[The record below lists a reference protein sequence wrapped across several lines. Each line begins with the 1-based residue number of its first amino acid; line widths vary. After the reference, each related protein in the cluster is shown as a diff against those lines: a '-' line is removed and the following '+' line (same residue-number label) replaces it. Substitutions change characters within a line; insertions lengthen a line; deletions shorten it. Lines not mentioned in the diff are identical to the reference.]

1 MKRLISLLTLLMTLL
16 SATADDTFWL
26 GADISGTSAIEA
38 FGGQLYN
45 AQGEPCENTK
55 LMKEYGL
62 NAARY
67 RVWVDPRG
75 GFSSKEDVLRLAL
88 RAKEQGMAIMI
99 DFHYSDWWADSGK
112 QNIPKAW
119 EQMTY
124 EEMCQALAKHTH
136 ETLQL
141 LKDNDVDVKWVQI
154 GNETTN
160 GFLWPMGRATEN
172 MAQYA
177 GLTQAGYDAVKAVF
191 PDAICI
197 VHLDGGCDPKRYK
210 FIFEGLKEY
219 GAKWDMIGLSVY
231 PYWDIDA
238 GLTKTEDETLE
249 KAIANINQLWN
260 LWQTPL
266 MIVETGYDADRAEDG
281 KLWMTRLIKAARHQ
295 TNGHCQGIF
304 YWAPEAEGHYRLGA
318 FRNHRPTAIMDAF
331 KEAASKQ

>member
-75 GFSSKEDVLRLAL
+75 GFSNKEDVLRLAL

-99 DFHYSDWWADSGK
+99 DFHYSDWWADPGK

-197 VHLDGGCDPKRYK
+197 VHLDGGCDMVPV
-210 FIFEGLKEY
+210 
-219 GAKWDMIGLSVY
+219 MI
-231 PYWDIDA
+231 
-238 GLTKTEDETLE
+238 
-249 KAIANINQLWN
+249 
-260 LWQTPL
+260 
-266 MIVETGYDADRAEDG
+266 
-281 KLWMTRLIKAARHQ
+281 
-295 TNGHCQGIF
+295 
-304 YWAPEAEGHYRLGA
+304 
-318 FRNHRPTAIMDAF
+318 
-331 KEAASKQ
+331 